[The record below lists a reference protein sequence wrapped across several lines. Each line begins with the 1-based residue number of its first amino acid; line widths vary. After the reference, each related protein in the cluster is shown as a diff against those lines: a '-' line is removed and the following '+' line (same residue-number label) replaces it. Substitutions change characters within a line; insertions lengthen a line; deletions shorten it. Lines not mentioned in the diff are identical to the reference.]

1 MHAAQYT
8 TTPISWRLKRASQ
21 ATDPRKRKPRS
32 SKMSREELG
41 KARRGAHREREP
53 HTIYTLSSRLRC
65 KGYFV
70 ACRSSSTRFRPGV
83 PLAQASQERP
93 ATLDLD
99 QRSGSAGTHAMTAW
113 LGLAA

>member
-1 MHAAQYT
+1 MHAAKYT

-70 ACRSSSTRFRPGV
+70 ACRSMFYTVPARRAASPSQPGKACD
-83 PLAQASQERP
+83 P
-93 ATLDLD
+93 
-99 QRSGSAGTHAMTAW
+99 
-113 LGLAA
+113 